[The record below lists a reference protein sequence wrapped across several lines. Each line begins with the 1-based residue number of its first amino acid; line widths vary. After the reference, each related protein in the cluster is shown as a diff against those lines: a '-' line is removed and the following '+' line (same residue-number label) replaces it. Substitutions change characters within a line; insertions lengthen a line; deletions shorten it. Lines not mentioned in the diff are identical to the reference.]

1 MSRQLNGADALLMI
15 GASDRDADLYY
26 ATRFRA
32 PDPFVFLWTTGEK
45 ILLAN
50 SLEIDRARDQA
61 RVDRVLA
68 YAEYEERAKERG
80 ADLPSAKEVLLELL
94 RDLALQ
100 KLQVPAD
107 FPLGTADFLRS
118 AGVALEVAGE
128 PLFPERQIKD
138 EDEICLLYTSD
149 AADE

>member
-68 YAEYEERAKERG
+68 YAEYEERTKERG

-94 RDLALQ
+94 RDLGLQ

-118 AGVALEVAGE
+118 AAVALEVAGE

-138 EDEICLLYTSD
+138 ED
-149 AADE
+149 